1 MEQHDE
7 RGVWVWGVDEIDR
20 NMIAVGG
27 FPGLATVGDDG
38 SGGNS
43 RRPDGLGVP
52 VWEPGGCAIGSGF
65 QGVILVWPSRG

>member
-1 MEQHDE
+1 MEKHHE
-7 RGVWVWGVDEIDR
+7 RGVWPWGVDEIDR

-27 FPGLATVGDDG
+27 FPGFATVGDEG
-38 SGGNS
+38 SGRNS

-52 VWEPGGCAIGSGF
+52 VGEPGGRAIGSGF